1 MSGTIQA
8 QILKEIRRRAL
19 QRADALR
26 RERQFIAKTQHTLA
40 ALQEVTGLHPNE
52 LEAIADAAK
61 RSLCGSHD
69 DFFSIKRQMLIT
81 FCILSLILVLCGF
94 VAII

>member
-1 MSGTIQA
+1 MNDTIQE

-26 RERQFIAKTQHTLA
+26 QERQFSAKTKHTVA

-52 LEAIADAAK
+52 LESIVDAAK
-61 RSLCGSHD
+61 RSLHGSHD

-81 FCILSLILVLCGF
+81 FGILSLVLILCGF